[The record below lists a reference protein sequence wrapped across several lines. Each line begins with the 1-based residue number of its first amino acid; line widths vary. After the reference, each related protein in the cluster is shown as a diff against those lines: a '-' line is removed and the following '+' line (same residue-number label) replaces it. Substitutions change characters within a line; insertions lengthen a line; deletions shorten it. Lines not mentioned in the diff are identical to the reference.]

1 MADLRENANYI
12 FTTYLG
18 ISSIVISHD
27 NSNVL
32 LFGVYG
38 NQLDGN
44 FYTIEIQTNFQ
55 TLYDLLSLLEDQAEE
70 AIDALSNA
78 IANPTEDNQVIDLSG
93 KVIHFYEHI
102 FGFIAFFRETEEG
115 NRKVKEDGL
124 YLLAGYAKKDPIH
137 SDFNDLEIPTEGL
150 ELIEY
155 YNSLL
160 SMQYALFL
168 SAVKQV
174 DKLTSLVLSNLTDPT
189 IFALAKAQYELEEK
203 IRDER
208 N

>member
-1 MADLRENANYI
+1 MAEPRENANYI

-18 ISSIVISHD
+18 ISSIVISQD

-38 NQLDGN
+38 DQLNGN
-44 FYTIEIQTNFQ
+44 FKTIEIQTNFQ
-55 TLYDLLSLLEDQAEE
+55 TLYDLLPLIEDQAEE

-78 IANPTEDNQVIDLSG
+78 IANPTEDIQVIDLSG
-93 KVIHFYEHI
+93 KEIHFHEHI
-102 FGFIAFFRETEEG
+102 FGFIAFFKENEEG

-124 YLLAGYAKKDPIH
+124 YLLAGYTKRGPIH
-137 SDFNDLEIPTEGL
+137 SDFNDLEVPTEGL

-160 SMQYALFL
+160 SMQYTLFL
-168 SAVKQV
+168 SALMQV
-174 DKLTSLVLSNLTDPT
+174 DRLTALVLSNLSDPT

-203 IRDER
+203 IQDQRE
-208 N
+208 

>member
-1 MADLRENANYI
+1 MSQPKENTNYI

-18 ISSIVISHD
+18 ISSIVISHE

-55 TLYDLLSLLEDQAEE
+55 TLYDLLSLINDQSEH

-78 IANPTEDNQVIDLSG
+78 IANPTEENQVIDLSG
-93 KVIHFYEHI
+93 KEIHFYEHI
-102 FGFIAFFRETEEG
+102 FGFFAFFRESEE
-115 NRKVKEDGL
+115 RKEKVKEDGL
-124 YLLAGYAKKDPIH
+124 YLLAGYTIKDPIH
-137 SDFNDLEIPTEGL
+137 SGFNDLDIPTEGL

-160 SMQYALFL
+160 SMQYALYL

-174 DKLTSLVLSNLTDPT
+174 DKTTSQVLSNLTDPT
-189 IFALAKAQYELEEK
+189 IFALAKAQYDLEEK
-203 IRDER
+203 IRDEK

>member
-1 MADLRENANYI
+1 MARPKENANYI

-18 ISSIVISHD
+18 ISSIVISHE

-55 TLYDLLSLLEDQAEE
+55 TLYDLLSLVEDQSEE

-78 IANPTEDNQVIDLSG
+78 IANPTEENQVIELSG
-93 KVIHFYEHI
+93 QEIHFYEHI
-102 FGFIAFFRETEEG
+102 FGFIAFFREIQEG
-115 NRKVKEDGL
+115 KGKVKEDGL
-124 YLLAGYAKKDPIH
+124 YLLAGYTKKDPIH
-137 SDFNDLEIPTEGL
+137 ADFNDLEIPTEGL

-160 SMQYALFL
+160 SMQYALYL
-168 SAVKQV
+168 SAVNQV
-174 DKLTSLVLSNLTDPT
+174 DNVTSLVLCNLTDPT
-189 IFALAKAQYELEEK
+189 IFALAKAQYELEQK
-203 IRDER
+203 IRDEKE
-208 N
+208 